1 MASAKPKIGRPL
13 KFKTPQ
19 ALQKA
24 INAFFADCDPHIEY
38 RDEPFP
44 YVTVSGQK
52 RPPRPGEI
60 PEGYEIV
67 RVPYRTEQKAY
78 TVSGL
83 ALALGT
89 NRETLNRYGK
99 KDAFYDTITRA
110 KERCHTFW
118 EGVLNSRN
126 APGAQFNLKNNWG
139 YQDKTEVEHTER
151 PTGYE
156 ELSDEELMAKR
167 EELRRKNNPAGRG

>member
-1 MASAKPKIGRPL
+1 MASSKPKIGRPL
-13 KFKTPQ
+13 KFKTPK
-19 ALQKA
+19 ALQGA
-24 INAFFADCDPHIEY
+24 IERYFADCDPHVAY
-38 RDEPFP
+38 REVPLP
-44 YVTVSGQK
+44 YMEARGGGK
-52 RPPRPGEI
+52 RAPRSGEI
-60 PEGYEIV
+60 PDGYEIKK
-67 RVPYRTEQKAY
+67 VPYLTEQKPY

-99 KDAFYDTITRA
+99 KDQFYDTVTRA
-110 KERCHTFW
+110 KEKCHVFW

-126 APGAQFNLKNNWG
+126 AAGAQFNLKNNWG
-139 YQDKTEVEHTER
+139 YQDKVEVEHTER

-167 EELRRKNNPAGRG
+167 EELRRKNGIA